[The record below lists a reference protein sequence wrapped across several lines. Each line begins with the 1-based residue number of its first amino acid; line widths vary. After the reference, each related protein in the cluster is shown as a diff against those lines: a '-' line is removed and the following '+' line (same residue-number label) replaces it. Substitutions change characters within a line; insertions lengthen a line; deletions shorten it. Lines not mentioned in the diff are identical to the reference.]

1 MTRMYSDIG
10 TLMIFR
16 LLMRSSA
23 TASPSGRE
31 NSSVKK
37 KIISVLPKPS
47 FMESTSFINA
57 SKLLKY
63 LMKASGNV
71 NLERNNHMKRM
82 PFGIL
87 YFAWFRKTA
96 AKRNGR

>member
-1 MTRMYSDIG
+1 MYSDVG

-37 KIISVLPKPS
+37 ENHQRVAKAVLHGKHELHKRVEIVEIPH
-47 FMESTSFINA
+47 ES
-57 SKLLKY
+57 L
-63 LMKASGNV
+63 
-71 NLERNNHMKRM
+71 RKRE
-82 PFGIL
+82 FGKKQSHEKD
-87 YFAWFRKTA
+87 AFRHPLFCLVS
-96 AKRNGR
+96 

>member
-1 MTRMYSDIG
+1 MLITRFFD
-10 TLMIFR
+10 
-16 LLMRSSA
+16 MRPNA
-23 TASPSGRE
+23 TTSPSGRE

-71 NLERNNHMKRM
+71 NLERNNRMRGCLTKKRQLLFWYKKKHSDYEN
-82 PFGIL
+82 PN
-87 YFAWFRKTA
+87 AC
-96 AKRNGR
+96 GRM